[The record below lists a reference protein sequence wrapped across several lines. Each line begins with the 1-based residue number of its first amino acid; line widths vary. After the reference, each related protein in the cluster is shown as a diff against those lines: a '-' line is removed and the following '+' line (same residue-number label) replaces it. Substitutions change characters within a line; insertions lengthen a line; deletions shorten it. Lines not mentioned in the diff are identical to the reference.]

1 MPELAE
7 VAYACSL
14 WNGGLGKKVKAVHIH
29 PTSRVFRDEDRDQFS
44 TKLTGK
50 ILKRSETHGKQMLFT
65 FSGDYWLGLHLGMTG
80 WLHIQEVDYS
90 PLKHDALV
98 LFQAKQAL
106 VFRDPRQFG
115 RLRMHHGKHPPQ
127 WWSECPRSMLSE
139 AFTFEILETALNR
152 HAKRPLKAL
161 LLDQRYF
168 PGMGNWMADEV
179 LWRANLHPNCRSP
192 MMDAKEQKKLFQQ
205 ILFVVQGAM
214 KSVGTKGGD
223 PPSKWLFH
231 QRWKDGGTCPKS
243 GVALIREEIGGRTS
257 CWSPALQKLGK

>member
-7 VAYACSL
+7 VAFACSL
-14 WNGGLGKKVKAVHIH
+14 WNAGLNQRIKAVYTH
-29 PTSRVFRDEDRDQFS
+29 PTSRVYRDENRPFIHEHIV
-44 TKLTGK
+44 GK
-50 ILKRSETHGKQMLFT
+50 TLKGSETHGKQMLFSL
-65 FSGDYWLGLHLGMTG
+65 SGNCWLGLHLGMTG
-80 WLHIQEVDYS
+80 WLYVEEKNYT

-115 RLRMHHGKHPPQ
+115 RIRIENGKQLPD
-127 WWSECPRSMLSE
+127 WWTDRPVSMLCP
-139 AFTFEILETALNR
+139 AFSFEILSHALER
-152 HAKRPLKAL
+152 HPKRPLKAL

-179 LWRANLHPNCRSP
+179 LWRANLHPDCRSP
-192 MMDAKEQKKLFQQ
+192 MVAKKEQKKLFLQ
-205 ILFVVQGAM
+205 ILFVVQGAV

-223 PPSKWLFH
+223 PPAKWLFH

-243 GVALIREEIGGRTS
+243 GAPLIREEIGGRTS
-257 CWSPALQKLGK
+257 CWSPALQKLRK

>member
-14 WNGGLGKKVKAVHIH
+14 WNGGLGQKVKAVEIH
-29 PTSRVFRDEDRDQFS
+29 PTSRVFRDKDRDQFLVN
-44 TKLTGK
+44 LTGK
-50 ILKRSETHGKQMLFT
+50 TLKRSETHGKQMLFT

-80 WLHIQEVDYS
+80 WLHSEEVDYL
-90 PLKHDALV
+90 PQKHDALI
-98 LFQAKQAL
+98 LFQTKQAL

-115 RLRMHHGKHPPQ
+115 RLRMHQGKHPPN
-127 WWSECPRSMLSE
+127 WWSERPVSILSS
-139 AFTFEILETALNR
+139 AFNFEILETALNR

-192 MMDAKEQKKLFQQ
+192 MMGAKEQKKLFQQ
-205 ILFVVQGAM
+205 ILFVVRGAM

>member
-14 WNGGLGKKVKAVHIH
+14 WNRGLGQKVKAVHIH
-29 PTSRVFRDEDRDQFS
+29 PTSRVFRDEDRDQFLVN
-44 TKLTGK
+44 LTGK
-50 ILKRSETHGKQMLFT
+50 TLKRSETHGKQMLFT

-80 WLHIQEVDYS
+80 WLHSKEVDYS
-90 PLKHDALV
+90 PQKHDALV
-98 LFQAKQAL
+98 LSQANQML

-115 RLRMHHGKHPPQ
+115 RLRIHQGKHPPD
-127 WWSECPRSMLSE
+127 WWTKSPVSMLDE
-139 AFTFEILETALNR
+139 AFTYEILETALNR
-152 HAKRPLKAL
+152 HTKRPLKAL

-179 LWRANLHPNCRSP
+179 LWLANLHPNCRST
-192 MMDAKEQKKLFQQ
+192 MMSAKEQKKLFQQ
-205 ILFVVQGAM
+205 ILFVVRGAM

-243 GVALIREEIGGRTS
+243 GVALVREAIGGRTS